1 MSTLTST
8 STIAQ
13 AKAAY
18 FDNASYAE
26 DESVAKCKAFIT
38 ACRFLL
44 LMMPKRASH
53 GGRTGEE
60 WEIDPGVIQAE
71 KLAAESWLS
80 GQPTSDGT
88 GGGAGVVHCDLSDFR
103 R

>member
-1 MSTLTST
+1 MSTLTSA
-8 STIAQ
+8 STLAQ
-13 AKAAY
+13 AKASY
-18 FDNASYAE
+18 LDNASYAE
-26 DESVAKCKAFIT
+26 DSSVAKCKAFIT

-60 WEIDPGVIQAE
+60 IEIAPDVIQAE
-71 KLAAESWLS
+71 KEAAEAWLA
-80 GQPTSDGT
+80 GQPADDGT